1 MLVHQHRLANWT
13 ANNER
18 SSKDG
23 RKLYPKDKKAV
34 TYSTTAFL
42 TPKKTTRCVSDSA
55 SSKLRWWLV
64 LPCILLITLASAPD
78 GLIMNDFIVRR
89 YERYHGLDFSEKAQR
104 IACRESSTSTPGYWY
119 LQQYSLT
126 GADYNI
132 VQQDAAKFNVKN
144 SFATLIPSV
153 LAIIILGSNCDT
165 IGRRPLLFL
174 PFVGKIVRYLLMLVI
189 IAGDLS
195 DTWLLVSHSCEALF
209 GSVGIVM
216 LSAFAYITDCTNES
230 GRTRPFF
237 LAELIILLARVVPV
251 LGIGLWLQH
260 HLYTIPTSSCLA
272 LSIIGALYVLF
283 IQPESVPNM

>member
-1 MLVHQHRLANWT
+1 
-13 ANNER
+13 
-18 SSKDG
+18 
-23 RKLYPKDKKAV
+23 
-34 TYSTTAFL
+34 
-42 TPKKTTRCVSDSA
+42 
-55 SSKLRWWLV
+55 
-64 LPCILLITLASAPD
+64 
-78 GLIMNDFIVRR
+78 
-89 YERYHGLDFSEKAQR
+89 
-104 IACRESSTSTPGYWY
+104 
-119 LQQYSLT
+119 
-126 GADYNI
+126 
-132 VQQDAAKFNVKN
+132 
-144 SFATLIPSV
+144 
-153 LAIIILGSNCDT
+153 
-165 IGRRPLLFL
+165 
-174 PFVGKIVRYLLMLVI
+174 MLVI